1 MGYSIY
7 VPEMVRQARNMA
19 ISGRPADNLV
29 YMVMLHFCTFCDVV
43 HHQGILGR
51 TDLGGNG

>member
-19 ISGRPADNLV
+19 ISGRPADDLV
-29 YMVMLHFCTFCDVV
+29 YMVMSHFCTFCDVV